1 MKLRLARIAAM
12 TLAMVLVGC
21 AGVPNVPPHAPDI
34 AKPALDGD
42 FLRADDGVKLPFYS
56 WLPAGRPRAVVL
68 YVHGFNDYS
77 HGGAEPAK
85 AMEAA
90 GIATFAYDQRGFGRA
105 PDRGRWAGAKRMA
118 QDLAEAT
125 HLLRARYPGVPLF
138 VFGESM
144 GGAVAIVAA
153 TGIADTEKPV
163 ADGYI
168 LLAPAVWS
176 RAEMNIFERSALWL
190 ADTFMPAATFTGSS
204 LHIQASDNIEMLRDL
219 ARDPLFIKATRADTI
234 EGLVNLMTLAQNAA
248 PEFNERALILYGA
261 HDELIPAR
269 AMKRFIA
276 RLPKVPPG
284 RRSIAYYQNGYH
296 MLTRDLEAAVVIRD
310 MESWMAAPAA
320 PLPSGADQKRPPG
333 FGDRAWD

>member
-1 MKLRLARIAAM
+1 MNLRFVRVA
-12 TLAMVLVGC
+12 TLALATILVGC
-21 AGVPNVPPHAPDI
+21 TGVPNVPPHAPDI
-34 AKPALDGD
+34 VTPALDGD
-42 FLRADDGVKLPFYS
+42 FLRADDGMQLPLYS

-77 HGGAEPAK
+77 HGVAEPAK
-85 AMEAA
+85 AMEAD

-118 QDLAEAT
+118 QDMAEAT
-125 HLLRARYPGVPLF
+125 HLLRKRYPGVPLF

-153 TGIADTEKPV
+153 TSATGAEKPI

-168 LLAPAVWS
+168 LLAPAVWG
-176 RAEMNIFERSALWL
+176 RAEMNMFERSALWL
-190 ADTFMPAATFTGSS
+190 ADTFMPSVTFTGSS
-204 LHIQASDNIEMLRDL
+204 LHIMASDNIEMLRAL
-219 ARDPLFIKATRADTI
+219 AHDPLFIKATRADAI

-248 PEFNERALILYGA
+248 PEFDEHALILYGA

-276 RLPKVPPG
+276 RLPKVPSS
-284 RRSIAYYQNGYH
+284 RRCIAYYGNGYH
-296 MLTRDLEAAVVIRD
+296 MLARDLEAAVVIRD

-320 PLPSGADQKRPPG
+320 PLPSGADRNRPPG
-333 FGDRAWD
+333 FNDRSWD

>member
-1 MKLRLARIAAM
+1 VNLRLVRIAAWA
-12 TLAMVLVGC
+12 LAMILVGC

-42 FLRADDGVKLPFYS
+42 FLRADDGVKLPLYS
-56 WLPAGRPRAVVL
+56 WLPAGRPHAVVL

-85 AMEAA
+85 TMAA
-90 GIATFAYDQRGFGRA
+90 DGIATFAYDQRGFGRA

-153 TGIADTEKPV
+153 TGAAGTEKPI

-168 LLAPAVWS
+168 LLAPAVWG
-176 RAEMNIFERSALWL
+176 RDEMNIFERSALWL

-204 LHIQASDNIEMLRDL
+204 LHIQASDNIEMLREL
-219 ARDPLFIKATRADTI
+219 ARDPLFIKATRADAI

-248 PEFNERALILYGA
+248 PEFDERTLILYGA

-284 RRSIAYYQNGYH
+284 RRCIAYYRDGYH
-296 MLTRDLEAAVVIRD
+296 MLTRDLEASVVIRD

-320 PLPSGADQKRPPG
+320 PLPSGADRNRPPG
-333 FGDRAWD
+333 FSDKAWD